1 MLTLRKRKTKRKTKT
16 PNEKIKERA
25 QQAGPKPEMACAK
38 EPEKSF
44 KENRERPE
52 VGPKPHLA

>member
-38 EPEKSF
+38 EPEKS
-44 KENRERPE
+44 
-52 VGPKPHLA
+52 